1 MIQWQQVYMIIVAII
16 GIVADLI
23 LIGYTR
29 KPVYIGYIISI
40 VWTFYVLY
48 SAGFYKGLLY

>member
-1 MIQWQQVYMIIVAII
+1 MIIGAII